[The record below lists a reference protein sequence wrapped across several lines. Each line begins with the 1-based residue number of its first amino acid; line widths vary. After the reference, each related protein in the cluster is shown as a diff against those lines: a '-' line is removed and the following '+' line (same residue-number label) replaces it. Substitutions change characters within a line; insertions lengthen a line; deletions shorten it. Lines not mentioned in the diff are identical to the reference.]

1 MWKVHLPATNYL
13 RKMTP
18 FFGTNHFLKTF
29 NKPLL
34 KSAGLTFDGQMA
46 HGWAPTPAGIRDHP
60 EDHDHPP
67 FNHHPETGELLE
79 GGLHPIDW
87 MHRELMRDFGLDPR
101 SAQTIMQEAI
111 DLYNRRHD
119 VAHGKGQSNH
129 TLPDFDSPQ
138 WRKVHVGPYYG
149 NEQDT
154 HKRLVRGAEPTHEGG
169 PRPLITYSLNR
180 GNVPGGAQGSWIDA
194 GFTHFNRELGEV
206 LRGYGVDPK
215 KVNELRYVQYNRL
228 LPGDLSGGIVQSIGT
243 ADFRRYQQTGQLPQH
258 YLTDSQRESMSDRRM
273 HPEVHAHQLAHLLP
287 NDAFRM
293 MRGGGR
299 GAGAGFNG
307 EKLQAMFD
315 QLGLDHEHSPEELN
329 QIARSAMIRLLFQN
343 KSHGIN
349 SDSGAGVGGILRPII
364 RGIGSHHDE
373 ETYRLHAQHAAGA
386 KTDEKTPFARS
397 ANYRAKEIVAH
408 MSHAASKHMAE
419 GASQDEALERVLTQ
433 LRASDAESNVSDEYR
448 DKVQG
453 VIDKLLG
460 ASGHEQF
467 TFGDIPTDYE
477 EHNLETPMP
486 DFGRHDAPD
495 HWQHRV
501 YPGQH
506 MLAPYGS
513 TVREEPMS
521 GGGMGGMGGMGGGM
535 APAPEPAPRAAPAP
549 MTGGTVG
556 VAPRPMATRMASPAE
571 QAFQQQQGIPTGQ
584 MFFDTV
590 TGEMVRQNPDIRT
603 SRDVVS
609 DIDLIRKKMG
619 YFDGFLRGEF

>member
-1 MWKVHLPATNYL
+1 MWKVHLPATSYL
-13 RKMTP
+13 LKQTP
-18 FFGTNHFLKTF
+18 FFGTNHFLKAL

-34 KSAGLTFDGQMA
+34 KSAGLTFDGELA
-46 HGWAPTPAGIRDHP
+46 HGWAPTPAGLSDDH
-60 EDHDHPP
+60 EEHDHPP

-87 MHRELMRDFGLDPR
+87 MHREMMRDFGLDPR
-101 SAQTIMQEAI
+101 SAQAVMQEAI

-119 VAHGKGQSNH
+119 VAHGEGQSNH
-129 TLPDFDSPQ
+129 TLPNFDSPQ

-149 NEQDT
+149 NEEDT
-154 HKRLVRGAEPTHEGG
+154 HKRLVRGADPVHEGG

-180 GNVPGGAQGSWIDA
+180 GNVPGGAQGSWVDA
-194 GFTHFNRELGEV
+194 GYTHFNRELGEV
-206 LRGYGVDPK
+206 LRNYGVDPK
-215 KVNELRYVQYNRL
+215 MVNNLRYVQYNRL
-228 LPGDLSGGIVQSIGT
+228 IPGDLSGGIVQSISTG
-243 ADFRRYQQTGQLPQH
+243 DFEKYQQSGQLPDH
-258 YLTDSQRESMSDRRM
+258 YLTDAQRQSMSDQRM
-273 HPEVHAHQLAHLLP
+273 HGEVHAHQLTELMP

-293 MRGGGR
+293 MGAGGR

-307 EKLQAMFD
+307 QKLQAMFD

-349 SDSGAGVGGILRPII
+349 SDSGGGVGGVLRPII

-373 ETYRLHAQHAAGA
+373 ETYRLHAQHAASA
-386 KTDEKTPFARS
+386 KVDEKTPFARS
-397 ANYRAKEIVAH
+397 ANHRAKEIVSH
-408 MSHAASKHMAE
+408 MSHAASKLMAE

-453 VIDKLLG
+453 VVNQLLG
-460 ASGHEQF
+460 ASGHERF
-467 TFGDIPTDYE
+467 SFGDIPTSYE
-477 EHNLETPMP
+477 DHSLETPVP

-501 YPGQH
+501 YSGQH

-513 TVREEPMS
+513 TVREEPMM
-521 GGGMGGMGGMGGGM
+521 GGGMGGSMGGGM
-535 APAPEPAPRAAPAP
+535 APEPTPRAAPAP
-549 MTGGTVG
+549 MAGGTVG

-571 QAFQQQQGIPTGQ
+571 QAFQQQQSLDPRQ
-584 MFFDTV
+584 RFFDTV
-590 TGEMVRQNPDIRT
+590 TGEMVQQNPDILT